1 MLSWGTK
8 ILAATALMLL
18 ASLVSL
24 IFEGLDRTFTARLER
39 RLGPPPSQPFYDMV
53 KLFGKKTILPREGL
67 PWLFL
72 GAPVVGAASSLTIF
86 LYLPIGSLPPL
97 LSGGGDLLLVVFLLL
112 LTSLARALALSG
124 GTSPGRGVEAGRE
137 LALLVACAL
146 PLALVVASLV
156 WFAYRQGLP
165 GAPFSLETFAAKSVW
180 SVAAWPGR
188 IGLAALCLVFFSL
201 LPALAGVTIR
211 PIEGGRADEFSG
223 RALLLFEVARQ
234 YRALAACSVCVCLFL
249 PGSLGRLLDLQGLAL
264 FVVDFLFFW
273 AKVFLVQ
280 MTALCLGDAF
290 AGRFRGDQ
298 TGSFYALAA
307 SGLALAGLLLLFF
320 DVRL

>member
-1 MLSWGTK
+1 MLTWGTK
-8 ILAATALMLL
+8 ILAAAALMLL

-24 IFEGLDRTFTARLER
+24 IFEGLGRTFSARLER
-39 RLGPPPSQPFYDMV
+39 RLGPPPSQPFYDLV
-53 KLFGKKTILPREGL
+53 KLFGKKAVLPREGL

-72 GAPVVGAASSLTIF
+72 GAPAVGAASSLTIF

-112 LTSLARALALSG
+112 LASLATVLALSG
-124 GTSPGRGVEAGRE
+124 GTSPRRGVEVGRE
-137 LALLVACAL
+137 LTLLVACAL

-180 SVAAWPGR
+180 SVASWPGR
-188 IGLAALCLVFFSL
+188 IGLAALGLVFLSL
-201 LPALAGVTIR
+201 LPVLAGTTAR
-211 PIEGGRADEFSG
+211 PIAGGRGDEFSG

-234 YRALAACSVCVCLFL
+234 YRTLAACSVCVCLFL
-249 PGSLGRLLDLQGLAL
+249 PGSLGRILELQALTL

-280 MTALCLGDAF
+280 MTALSLGDAF
-290 AGRFRGDQ
+290 VGRFRGDQ
-298 TGSFYALAA
+298 AASFYSLAA
-307 SGLALAGLLLLFF
+307 SGLALAGLILLFF